1 MGYVTSFRVSC
12 ERLHDFNGEMEV
24 YAKEIYN
31 RFNEKRKMIDAQK
44 ADVEDLRFLE
54 NLENEIK
61 NKE

>member
-1 MGYVTSFRVSC
+1 
-12 ERLHDFNGEMEV
+12 MEA

-31 RFNEKRKMIDAQK
+31 RFNEKRKVMDAQN
-44 ADVEDLRFLE
+44 ADEEDLRFLE